1 MRKIVAFDFDGTLT
15 NKDSLLEFIRDVRGT
30 TALWCGF
37 LRYAPILVL
46 MLLKCYPHGKAK
58 EKIFSYFFKGMS
70 INEFN
75 AVCQQFAASHRH
87 LLRPKG
93 VAAIEEAQA
102 AGAAVVIIS
111 ASVDNWVQPFFPTVK
126 VLGTQIEVRDG
137 LLTGRFL
144 TENCFGQEK
153 VNRLLAV
160 YPDRADYHLTA
171 YGDSQ
176 GDRELLAFADEA
188 HYKPFRL

>member
-15 NKDSLLEFIRDVRGT
+15 NKDSLLEFIRHVRGT

>member
-15 NKDSLLEFIRDVRGT
+15 NKDSLLEFIRHVRGT

-46 MLLKCYPHGKAK
+46 MLLKCCPHGKAK

-137 LLTGRFL
+137 QLTGRFL

-188 HYKPFRL
+188 YYKPFRL

>member
-15 NKDSLLEFIRDVRGT
+15 KKDSLLEFIRHVRGT

-75 AVCQQFAASHRH
+75 AVCQRFAASHRH

-188 HYKPFRL
+188 YYKPFRL

>member
-15 NKDSLLEFIRDVRGT
+15 NKDSLLEFIRHVRGT
-30 TALWCGF
+30 TALWCAF
-37 LRYAPILVL
+37 LRYVPILVL

>member
-15 NKDSLLEFIRDVRGT
+15 NKDSLLEFIRDVHGT

-37 LRYAPILVL
+37 LLYAPILIL

>member
-15 NKDSLLEFIRDVRGT
+15 NKDSLLEFIRHVRGT

-58 EKIFSYFFKGMS
+58 EKVFSYFFKGMS

-75 AVCQQFAASHRH
+75 AVCQQFAATHRH